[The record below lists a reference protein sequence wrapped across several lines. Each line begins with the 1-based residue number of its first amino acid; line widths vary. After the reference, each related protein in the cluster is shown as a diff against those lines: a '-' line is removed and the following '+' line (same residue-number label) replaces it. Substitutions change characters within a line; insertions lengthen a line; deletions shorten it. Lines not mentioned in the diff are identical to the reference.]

1 VIEFF
6 LPWVFLIF
14 FPLLFPSRINSFV
27 IFFFLTPSFFSFLLF
42 LLYLNF
48 CSPQISSVK
57 PGSFHCVCVFDGDT
71 VLDHFDILLS
81 DLLESERAMQNK
93 FRPGHS
99 IKAASSEEDSDEF
112 MSFGR
117 VAKTSFHIKNLL
129 RKLEAM
135 SMGYKMLQ
143 VQ

>member
-1 VIEFF
+1 M
-6 LPWVFLIF
+6 IF
-14 FPLLFPSRINSFV
+14 CPLLYFS
-27 IFFFLTPSFFSFLLF
+27 IFFFLTPSFFTFLLF

-57 PGSFHCVCVFDGDT
+57 PGAFHCVCVFDGDT

-81 DLLESERAMQNK
+81 NLLEAERAMQ
-93 FRPGHS
+93 S
-99 IKAASSEEDSDEF
+99 V

-135 SMGYKMLQ
+135 CIDYKMLQ